1 MWNLNNKTVVISG
14 ATNGIGKAA
23 AIELSKEN
31 PNLLFTYRN
40 QSLADELLA
49 EIKDISPSTQ
59 VQSVYCDFSDQDSI
73 KKCTDE
79 INDLCA
85 NIDVLINN
93 AGVVN
98 TSYHETGEG
107 IENTFAV
114 NHLGYF
120 LFTNLLLQKLK
131 GDDETR
137 IVNVSSAAHS
147 FVKEMQWEDINF
159 KNNFGQGLK
168 PYGQSKLANLLFTRY
183 LSIKLSTENISVNA
197 IHPGGVNTSLGS
209 QNKAWYSK
217 PLRLILRPFFR
228 SPLRG
233 AESIIYLATK
243 QDDGVTGEYFVD
255 SKIHKSST
263 YSKNLEEAHKL
274 WGLSEKLGGSN
285 FQYLK
290 L

>member
-1 MWNLNNKTVVISG
+1 MWNLKNKTVVISG

-31 PNLLFTYRN
+31 PKLLFTYRN
-40 QSLADELLA
+40 QHLADELLA
-49 EIKDISPSTQ
+49 EIKALSPDTL
-59 VQSVYCDFSDQDSI
+59 VHSVYCDFSKQDSI
-73 KKCTDE
+73 KKCADE
-79 INDLCA
+79 IIDLCG

-98 TSYHETGEG
+98 TSYHETSEG

-120 LFTNLLLQKLK
+120 LFTNLLLNKLK
-131 GDDETR
+131 GENEAR

-159 KNNFGQGLK
+159 KNNFGQGLR

-228 SPLRG
+228 SPLKG

-274 WGLSEKLGGSN
+274 WSLSEELVGQTFN
-285 FQYLK
+285 I
-290 L
+290 

>member
-1 MWNLNNKTVVISG
+1 MWNLKNKTVVISG

-31 PNLLFTYRN
+31 PKLLFTYRN
-40 QSLADELLA
+40 KHLADELLA
-49 EIKDISPSTQ
+49 EIKALSPDTL
-59 VQSVYCDFSDQDSI
+59 VHSVYCDFSKQDSI
-73 KKCTDE
+73 KKCADE
-79 INDLCA
+79 IIDLCG

-98 TSYHETGEG
+98 TSYHETSEG

-120 LFTNLLLQKLK
+120 LFTNLLLNKLK
-131 GDDETR
+131 GENEAR

-147 FVKEMQWEDINF
+147 FVKEMQWEDINY
-159 KNNFGQGLK
+159 KSNFGQGLR

-228 SPLRG
+228 SPLKG

-243 QDDGVTGEYFVD
+243 QDDGITGEYFVD

-274 WGLSEKLGGSN
+274 WGLSEELVGQTFN
-285 FQYLK
+285 I
-290 L
+290 

>member
-1 MWNLNNKTVVISG
+1 MWSLNNKTVVISG

-31 PNLLFTYRN
+31 PKLLFTYRN

-73 KKCTDE
+73 KKCTNE

-228 SPLRG
+228 SPLKG

-274 WGLSEKLGGSN
+274 WGLSEELVGQTFN
-285 FQYLK
+285 I
-290 L
+290 

>member
-1 MWNLNNKTVVISG
+1 MWNLKNKTVVISG

-31 PNLLFTYRN
+31 PKLLFTYRN
-40 QSLADELLA
+40 KHLADELLA
-49 EIKDISPSTQ
+49 EIKALSPDTL
-59 VQSVYCDFSDQDSI
+59 VHSVYCDFSKQDSI
-73 KKCTDE
+73 KKCADE
-79 INDLCA
+79 IIDLCG

-98 TSYHETGEG
+98 TSYHETSEG

-120 LFTNLLLQKLK
+120 LFTNLLLNKLK
-131 GDDETR
+131 GENEAR

-159 KNNFGQGLK
+159 KNNFGQGLR

-228 SPLRG
+228 SPIKG

-274 WGLSEKLGGSN
+274 WGLSEELVGQTFN
-285 FQYLK
+285 I
-290 L
+290 

>member
-1 MWNLNNKTVVISG
+1 MWDLKNKTVVISG

-23 AIELSKEN
+23 AIELSKERSK
-31 PNLLFTYRN
+31 LIFTYRN
-40 QSLADELLA
+40 ESLANDLLA
-49 EIKDISPSTQ
+49 EIKDLSPDTQ
-59 VQSVYCDFSDQDSI
+59 VHSVYCDFSNQDSI
-73 KKCTDE
+73 KKCAEE
-79 INDLCA
+79 INEMCE

-98 TSYHETGEG
+98 TSYHETSDG

-120 LFTNLLLQKLK
+120 LFTNLLLHKLK
-131 GDDETR
+131 GESETR
-137 IVNVSSAAHS
+137 IINVSSAAHS

-159 KNNFGQGLK
+159 KNNFKQGLRC
-168 PYGQSKLANLLFTRY
+168 YGQSKLANLLFTRY
-183 LSIKLSTENISVNA
+183 LAIKLSTENITVNA

-209 QNKAWYSK
+209 QNKVWYSK

-228 SPLRG
+228 SPLKG
-233 AESIIYLATK
+233 AESIIYLASK

-255 SKIHKSST
+255 SKIHKSSS

-274 WGLSEKLGGSN
+274 WSLSEEMVGQLS
-285 FQYLK
+285 LIHI
-290 L
+290 

>member
-1 MWNLNNKTVVISG
+1 MWNLKNKTVVISG

-31 PNLLFTYRN
+31 PKLLFTYRN
-40 QSLADELLA
+40 KHLADELLA
-49 EIKDISPSTQ
+49 EIKALSPDTL
-59 VQSVYCDFSDQDSI
+59 VHSVYCDFSKQDSI
-73 KKCTDE
+73 KKCADE
-79 INDLCA
+79 IIDLCG

-98 TSYHETGEG
+98 TSYHETSEG

-120 LFTNLLLQKLK
+120 LFTNLLLNKLK
-131 GDDETR
+131 GENEAR

-159 KNNFGQGLK
+159 KNNFGQGLR

-217 PLRLILRPFFR
+217 PIRLILRPFFR
-228 SPLRG
+228 SPLKG

-274 WGLSEKLGGSN
+274 WGLSEELVGQTFN
-285 FQYLK
+285 I
-290 L
+290 

>member
-1 MWNLNNKTVVISG
+1 MWNLNNKTIVISG

-31 PNLLFTYRN
+31 PKLLFTYRN

-49 EIKDISPSTQ
+49 EIKDISPNTQ

-73 KKCTDE
+73 KKCTNE

-131 GDDETR
+131 GDNETR

-159 KNNFGQGLK
+159 KNNFGQGLRS
-168 PYGQSKLANLLFTRY
+168 YGQSKLANLLFTRY
-183 LSIKLSTENISVNA
+183 LAIKLSTDNISVNA

-217 PLRLILRPFFR
+217 PLRLILKPFFR
-228 SPLRG
+228 SPLKG

-274 WGLSEKLGGSN
+274 WDLSEKLVGQT
-285 FQYLK
+285 FDI
-290 L
+290 

>member
-1 MWNLNNKTVVISG
+1 MWNLNNKTIVISG

-31 PNLLFTYRN
+31 PKLLFTYRN

-49 EIKDISPSTQ
+49 EIKDISPNTQ

-73 KKCTDE
+73 KKCTNE

-131 GDDETR
+131 GHDETR

-159 KNNFGQGLK
+159 KNNFGQGLRS
-168 PYGQSKLANLLFTRY
+168 YGQSKLANLLFTRY
-183 LSIKLSTENISVNA
+183 LAIKLSTDNISVNA

-217 PLRLILRPFFR
+217 PLRLILKPFFR
-228 SPLRG
+228 SPLKG

-255 SKIHKSST
+255 SKIHKSSA

-274 WGLSEKLGGSN
+274 WDLSEKLVGQT
-285 FQYLK
+285 FDI
-290 L
+290 

>member
-23 AIELSKEN
+23 AIELSREN
-31 PNLLFTYRN
+31 PKLLFTYRN

-73 KKCTDE
+73 KKCSNE

-98 TSYHETGEG
+98 TSYHETDEG

-228 SPLRG
+228 SPLKG

-255 SKIHKSST
+255 SKIHKSSS

-274 WGLSEKLGGSN
+274 WGLSEELVGQTFN
-285 FQYLK
+285 I
-290 L
+290 

>member
-1 MWNLNNKTVVISG
+1 MWNLNNKTIVISG

-31 PNLLFTYRN
+31 PKLLFTYRN
-40 QSLADELLA
+40 QNLADELLA
-49 EIKDISPSTQ
+49 EIKDISPNTQ

-73 KKCTDE
+73 KKCTNE

-131 GDDETR
+131 GHDETR

-159 KNNFGQGLK
+159 KNNFGQGLRS
-168 PYGQSKLANLLFTRY
+168 YGQSKLANLLFTRY
-183 LSIKLSTENISVNA
+183 LAIKLSTDNISVNA

-217 PLRLILRPFFR
+217 PLRLILKPFFR
-228 SPLRG
+228 SPLKG

-274 WGLSEKLGGSN
+274 WDLSEKLVGQT
-285 FQYLK
+285 FDI
-290 L
+290 

>member
-1 MWNLNNKTVVISG
+1 MKLNF
-14 ATNGIGKAA
+14 
-23 AIELSKEN
+23 LKEN
-31 PNLLFTYRN
+31 PKLLFTYRN
-40 QSLADELLA
+40 QGLADELLA
-49 EIKDISPSTQ
+49 EIKDLSPDTQ
-59 VQSVYCDFSDQDSI
+59 VHSVYCDFSNQDSI

-79 INDLCA
+79 INELYE

-98 TSYHETGEG
+98 TSYHETSEG

-120 LFTNLLLQKLK
+120 LFTNLLLNKLK
-131 GDDETR
+131 GENETR

-159 KNNFGQGLK
+159 KNNFRQGLRC
-168 PYGQSKLANLLFTRY
+168 YGQSKLANLLFTRY
-183 LSIKLSTENISVNA
+183 LAIKLSTDNISVNA

-217 PLRLILRPFFR
+217 PLRLMLRPFFR
-228 SPLRG
+228 SPLKG

-243 QDDGVTGEYFVD
+243 QDDGVTGEYFFD
-255 SKIHKSST
+255 SKIHKSSA

-274 WGLSEKLGGSN
+274 WSLSEELVRKT
-285 FQYLK
+285 FDI
-290 L
+290 

>member
-31 PNLLFTYRN
+31 PKLLFTYRN

-49 EIKDISPSTQ
+49 EIKDISPNTQ

-73 KKCTDE
+73 KKCTNE

-98 TSYHETGEG
+98 TSYHETDEG

-159 KNNFGQGLK
+159 KNNFGQGLRS
-168 PYGQSKLANLLFTRY
+168 YGQSKLANLLFTRY
-183 LSIKLSTENISVNA
+183 LAIKLSTDNISVNA

-217 PLRLILRPFFR
+217 PLRLMLRPFFR
-228 SPLRG
+228 SPLKG

-243 QDDGVTGEYFVD
+243 QDNGVTGEYFVD

-274 WGLSEKLGGSN
+274 WDLSEKLVGQT
-285 FQYLK
+285 FDI
-290 L
+290 

>member
-1 MWNLNNKTVVISG
+1 MWNLNNKTIVISG

-31 PNLLFTYRN
+31 PKLLFTYRN

-49 EIKDISPSTQ
+49 EIKDMSPNTQ

-73 KKCTDE
+73 KKCTNE

-131 GDDETR
+131 GHDETR

-159 KNNFGQGLK
+159 KNNFGQGLRS
-168 PYGQSKLANLLFTRY
+168 YGQSKLANLLFTRY
-183 LSIKLSTENISVNA
+183 LAIKLSTDNISVNA

-217 PLRLILRPFFR
+217 PLRLILKPFFR
-228 SPLRG
+228 SPLKG

-274 WGLSEKLGGSN
+274 WDLSEKLVGQT
-285 FQYLK
+285 FDI
-290 L
+290 

>member
-1 MWNLNNKTVVISG
+1 MWSLNNKTVVISG

-23 AIELSKEN
+23 AIELAKEN
-31 PNLLFTYRN
+31 PKMLFTYRN
-40 QSLADELLA
+40 QELADNLLA
-49 EIKDISPSTQ
+49 EIKDLSTNAE
-59 VQSVYCDFSDQDSI
+59 VHAVHCDFSSQDSI
-73 KKCTDE
+73 RKCATK
-79 INDLCA
+79 IIDLCT

-98 TSYHETGEG
+98 TSYQETGDG

-120 LFTNLLLQKLK
+120 LFTNLLINKMK
-131 GDDETR
+131 GEEETR
-137 IVNVSSAAHS
+137 IISVSSAAHS

-159 KNNFGQGLK
+159 KNNFRQGLRV
-168 PYGQSKLANLLFTRY
+168 YGQSKLANLLFTRY
-183 LSIKLSTENISVNA
+183 LAIKLSTDNISVNA

-228 SPLRG
+228 SPLKG
-233 AESIIYLATK
+233 AESIIYLAAK
-243 QDDGVTGEYFVD
+243 QNDGVTGEYFFD
-255 SKIHKSST
+255 SKIAKSST

-274 WGLSEKLGGSN
+274 WSLSEELVNQKFKL
-285 FQYLK
+285 
-290 L
+290 

>member
-23 AIELSKEN
+23 AIELSREN
-31 PNLLFTYRN
+31 PKLLFTYRN
-40 QSLADELLA
+40 QRLADELLA

-73 KKCTDE
+73 KKCTNE

-98 TSYHETGEG
+98 TSYHETDEG

-228 SPLRG
+228 SPLKG

-255 SKIHKSST
+255 SKIHKSSS

-274 WGLSEKLGGSN
+274 WGLSEELVGQTFN
-285 FQYLK
+285 I
-290 L
+290 

>member
-23 AIELSKEN
+23 AIELSREN
-31 PNLLFTYRN
+31 PKLLFTYRN
-40 QSLADELLA
+40 QRLADELLA

-73 KKCTDE
+73 KKCTNE

-228 SPLRG
+228 SPLKG

-274 WGLSEKLGGSN
+274 WGLSEKLVGQTFN
-285 FQYLK
+285 I
-290 L
+290 